1 MTDLWKVLNY
11 EILMYFGVQT
21 LQRSNIQSSDKVLF
35 GITTNAVT
43 EVMLLH
49 LRVLTEVFLSAG
61 RPDDIKIENL
71 IPTWRRENPALL
83 DDLENAYTEKLEIGE
98 CPKRYLDKFLAHA
111 TTKRGDSFVW
121 TPIVNKMDPPLR
133 KVLATLPSDDLPAL
147 AYFRGLL
154 GT

>member
-11 EILMYFGVQT
+11 EILMCFGVQT
-21 LQRSNIQSSDKVLF
+21 LQRSNIQSSDEVLF

-71 IPTWRRENPALL
+71 IPTWRRENSALL
-83 DDLENAYTEKLEIGE
+83 DDLENAQNGIWINFSPMQQQKE
-98 CPKRYLDKFLAHA
+98 
-111 TTKRGDSFVW
+111 
-121 TPIVNKMDPPLR
+121 
-133 KVLATLPSDDLPAL
+133 
-147 AYFRGLL
+147 
-154 GT
+154 GTASCGRP